1 MWLDFGQSRSL
12 ADNLAGSQSGLA
24 RVGGASLFLAMLWTV
39 LCHAK
44 HQWMAPKPFTACI
57 SLSSIDRRGLPGFW
71 DSCSG
76 CCGVSGHIERSAE
89 EGTRDQRMMGLP
101 LQARALS
108 HQNRSPLLFSTG
120 FCLNSHQ
127 TRNARMQSD
136 AVQAKNTPTW
146 DVLAK
151 LQVSST
157 TAPSSL
163 VSASFLCKRALSAEC
178 GYGKGG
184 GLFGL

>member
-1 MWLDFGQSRSL
+1 
-12 ADNLAGSQSGLA
+12 
-24 RVGGASLFLAMLWTV
+24 
-39 LCHAK
+39 
-44 HQWMAPKPFTACI
+44 
-57 SLSSIDRRGLPGFW
+57 
-71 DSCSG
+71 
-76 CCGVSGHIERSAE
+76 
-89 EGTRDQRMMGLP
+89 MMGLP

-184 GLFGL
+184 GCSDCNSEIPPLAILLPAASATVLRSFCFCLGRPCHFSRLLHRTPQSPPSLGFTRL